1 MYKFIKT
8 RNPENRF
15 DNTEV
20 KITVEAESLEE
31 MLEAF
36 HDFLFA
42 CSFRPKGELEFVEEI
57 DETATNI

>member
-20 KITVEAESLEE
+20 EMTVEAESYPEL
-31 MLEAF
+31 LEAF
-36 HDFLFA
+36 QDFLLA
-42 CSFRPKGELEFVEEI
+42 CSFRPEGHLDFVEE
-57 DETATNI
+57 EGNE

>member
-20 KITVEAESLEE
+20 EITLDAVTLED
-31 MLEAF
+31 MLETF
-36 HDFLFA
+36 TEFLFA
-42 CSFRPKGELEFVEEI
+42 CGYYPKGELMFVEE
-57 DETATNI
+57 ENE